1 MLRNWRGAIT
11 LRADVTGPVQCV
23 MKDRTGAVVADAKVV
38 AANVQSNLT
47 QQSLSGSDGWFSWR
61 FLSAYTN

>member
-1 MLRNWRGAIT
+1 
-11 LRADVTGPVQCV
+11 

-38 AANVQSNLT
+38 AANVQTNRT